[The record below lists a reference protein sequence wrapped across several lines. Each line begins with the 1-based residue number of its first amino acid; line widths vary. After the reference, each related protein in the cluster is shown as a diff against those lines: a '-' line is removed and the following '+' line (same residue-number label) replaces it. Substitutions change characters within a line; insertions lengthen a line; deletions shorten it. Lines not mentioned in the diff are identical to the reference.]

1 MIFTDYNGYALEKSI
16 AYVIDRMR
24 NSGNQFATASFTSN
38 DNWYLIMAHI
48 ESNGR
53 ASGIVKEAYGAT
65 IYNMWRWEGAD
76 AVLKK
81 LGSVNTV
88 SFRVRSNKVDNN
100 NTIWIDNLESLKKV
114 TLTLTTAQAFQGVPR
129 IVANGITVVEQYLT
143 QGQSMSYS
151 LTSDITSLYIVI
163 VNNTE
168 NSVWTVTLEYE

>member
-1 MIFTDYNGYALEKSI
+1 MSLKDATKYVCDNYVGLASSARGRFTCAEGWYDYDLIKS
-16 AYVIDRMR
+16 ADDYC
-24 NSGNQFATASFTSN
+24 
-38 DNWYLIMAHI
+38 
-48 ESNGR
+48 
-53 ASGIVKEAYGAT
+53 SGIVNGHTLSVTYSFYRKP
-65 IYNMWRWEGAD
+65 GAD